1 MLESGLAAMPIELDL
16 SSPAFQDGLF
26 TLEKPEMVALM
37 KTLEKISQL
46 EWMHLHRDTKLNWQ
60 VTTVQTDVDSGRVYT
75 VRLTPQCR
83 ATVQRRG
90 QRIVFLDL
98 HPDHDSAY

>member
-1 MLESGLAAMPIELDL
+1 MFA
-16 SSPAFQDGLF
+16 
-26 TLEKPEMVALM
+26 LEKPEVIALM
-37 KTLEKISQL
+37 KTLRKISQL

-60 VTTVQTDVDSGRVYT
+60 VTAVQTDIESERIYT
-75 VRLTPQCR
+75 VRLTPKCR

-90 QRIVFLDL
+90 QRIIFLEL

>member
-1 MLESGLAAMPIELDL
+1 MPIELDL
-16 SSPAFQDGLF
+16 SSPAFQDELF
-26 TLEKPEMVALM
+26 ALEKTEMVALM
-37 KTLEKISQL
+37 KTLQKISQL

-60 VTTVQTDVDSGRVYT
+60 VTAVPSDVDSERVYT
-75 VRLTPQCR
+75 VRVTPRCR

-90 QRIVFLDL
+90 QRIVFLEL

>member
-1 MLESGLAAMPIELDL
+1 MPIELDL
-16 SSPAFQDGLF
+16 SSPSFNDELF
-26 TLEKPEMVALM
+26 ALEKPEVVALM
-37 KTLEKISQL
+37 KTLQKISQL

-60 VTTVQTDVDSGRVYT
+60 VTTVQTDIESERVYT
-75 VRLTPQCR
+75 VRLTPKRR

-90 QRIVFLDL
+90 QRIVFLEL

>member
-1 MLESGLAAMPIELDL
+1 MPVELDL
-16 SSPAFQDGLF
+16 NTTSFQQGMF
-26 TLEKPEMVALM
+26 ALEKPEVVALM
-37 KTLEKISQL
+37 KTLQKISQL

-60 VTTVQTDVDSGRVYT
+60 VTTVQTDIESERVYT
-75 VRLTPQCR
+75 VRLTPKRR

-90 QRIVFLDL
+90 QRIVFLEL